1 MSSDEERLAKRCM
14 HLTPS
19 ERPTAVAVFESL
31 SRMLACLRER
41 MVLQGTRSPMIPTSF
56 LLRRAA
62 VAPANG
68 AGTSQS
74 HGPRP
79 GTQSKKHLLADVDGI
94 PEVVWVVERGCPPGF
109 PFPAI
114 HVEGA
119 ERVLS
124 LIRVL
129 VDDLHS

>member
-1 MSSDEERLAKRCM
+1 
-14 HLTPS
+14 
-19 ERPTAVAVFESL
+19 
-31 SRMLACLRER
+31 MLACLRER

-79 GTQSKKHLLADVDGI
+79 GTQSKKHLLADVDERLASQGHPPDVATPRLAQTGI
-94 PEVVWVVERGCPPGF
+94 KR
-109 PFPAI
+109 
-114 HVEGA
+114 HSKQLGA
-119 ERVLS
+119 VRKIGETIS
-124 LIRVL
+124 I
-129 VDDLHS
+129 